1 MAERRSR
8 GDGGVRWSES
18 RQRFIAEFTIG
29 YKPNGKRI
37 VKSGSGKTETA
48 ARNALKD
55 ILRDYE
61 AGTTSAEN
69 YTVADAVKD
78 WLTYGLSRRSPGTVA
93 KVTRHANNHI
103 IPALGARRLAS
114 RTPAKNLSAD
124 DVDRWFAEKAR
135 TLSTS
140 TLHQIRSILSRS
152 ISRAQMRDK
161 AKRNVVL
168 LCDVPEGRSGRPSKS
183 LTFDQAEA
191 LLAAAEADQSTIGTY
206 IVVSLLSGVRTE
218 EMRAVLWSHVDL
230 DGNPDADP
238 PVPPHI
244 MVWRSVRVGGDT
256 KTEKSRRTLALPL
269 RCVVELRAHRDRQT
283 EQRRTARPRG
293 GVWLDEGRVFASTNG
308 SELSAGNVR
317 RAFRRVAT
325 RAGLNAADW
334 TPRELRHSFVSLM
347 SDGGVSI
354 EKIAQLVGHA
364 GGSTVT
370 ERVYRHQL
378 RPVIQDSAKVI
389 DKVFGGEPPTDTA
402 GS

>member
-1 MAERRSR
+1 VAERRGR

-93 KVTRHANNHI
+93 KVTRHAHNHV

-124 DVDRWFAEKAR
+124 DVDRWLADKAQ
-135 TLSTS
+135 TLSTN

-152 ISRAQMRDK
+152 IGRAQLRDK

-183 LTFDQAEA
+183 LTFDQAET

-256 KTEKSRRTLALPL
+256 KTKKSRRTLALPL
-269 RCVVELRAHRDRQT
+269 RCVVELTAHRHRQA
-283 EQRRTARPRG
+283 EQRRTGHPRG

-325 RAGLNAADW
+325 RAGLHAAAW

-347 SDGGVSI
+347 SDGGVAI

-378 RPVIQDSAKVI
+378 RPVIQDSAEAI
-389 DKVFGGEPPTDTA
+389 DRLFGGEPLTA
-402 GS
+402 ATGS